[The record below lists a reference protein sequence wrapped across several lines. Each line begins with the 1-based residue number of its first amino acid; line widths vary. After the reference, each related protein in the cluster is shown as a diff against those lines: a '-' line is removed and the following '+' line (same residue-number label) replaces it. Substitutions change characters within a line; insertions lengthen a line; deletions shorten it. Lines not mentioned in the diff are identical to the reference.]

1 MKEKKQHGG
10 CCNFDE
16 KNAWCNRKGIS
27 VLADQ
32 KACEEFGMLT
42 EAKHEEVQDPGVYE
56 INDFKTAESLAIRI
70 KTTVH
75 NTQRIMLD
83 AAISIGRDLAEA
95 KDLVGHGEWESWLET
110 EVGFSH
116 STANKYMQI
125 SREYGDG
132 PKSELI
138 PNLSYTKALKLLAVP
153 DEDLEDFL
161 QDNDIAGMTV
171 KELEEKVKA
180 LSDEKNASEEKIE
193 KLGDDLVA
201 AEEDKL
207 RLTDEVE
214 ELRKKL
220 VDLEAAG
227 ADSEDG
233 ISEEAQM
240 EIEKHK
246 AALEAAEKKAST
258 ANDKAEKIQKKL
270 DQMKAD
276 QEKAVEDARAA
287 ALEEGK
293 LQGKQEN
300 DEEVQKYKTEADEA
314 VKARQAAEKQLA
326 ASSSKDLMRISFLI
340 EDLQKTFNDAI
351 EILENIEVNDREQ
364 AGKLRGGLH
373 AILGQM
379 QERL

>member
-32 KACEEFGMLT
+32 KACEEFGLQT
-42 EAKHEEVQDPGVYE
+42 EAKYEEAQDPGVFE
-56 INDFKTAESLAIRI
+56 IKDFKTAESLAIRI

-95 KDLVGHGEWESWLET
+95 KELVGHGEWEGWLET

-161 QDNDIAGMTV
+161 QDNNISSMTV

-180 LSDEKNASEEKIE
+180 LSDEKTTSEEKIE

-201 AEEDKL
+201 AEEDRL
-207 RLTDEVE
+207 RLADEVAGLKKTVD
-214 ELRKKL
+214 ELQFAST
-220 VDLEAAG
+220 DSAG
-227 ADSEDG
+227 EM
-233 ISEEAQM
+233 SEE
-240 EIEKHK
+240 
-246 AALEAAEKKAST
+246 
-258 ANDKAEKIQKKL
+258 DQKKL
-270 DQMKAD
+270 DAANAALDIAQKRFESQEKKAEKLQKELD
-276 QEKAVEDARAA
+276 QVKANQEKAVQDARAA

-293 LQGKQEN
+293 LKGKQEN
-300 DEEVQKYKTEADEA
+300 DEEIQKYKSEAEEA
-314 VKARQAAEKQLA
+314 AKAKQDAEKKLA
-326 ASSSKDLMRISFLI
+326 ASSSKDLMKFAFLT
-340 EDLQKTFNDAI
+340 EQLQKNFNEAA
-351 EILENIEVNDREQ
+351 EVLENIEVNDREQ
-364 AGKLRGGLH
+364 GGKLRGGLH
-373 AILGQM
+373 AILGQL